1 MSMKHRMTQC
11 MRWFGPSDPV
21 SLADIRMAGATGI
34 VTALHHL
41 PNEVVWPLD
50 EILARKALIEA
61 AGLTWEVVESIPVH
75 EDIKVQAPGYKQL
88 LENYA
93 QSIRNLAAADI
104 RVVTYNFM
112 PVLDWTRTH
121 LDHPYG
127 DGSLSLHFERAAYIA
142 FDLFMLQR
150 RNASLEYDA
159 AEIVR
164 AKEYFD
170 EMGEEQRRKLRDN
183 IIAGLPGAEEHFTIE
198 QFRQSLDRYR
208 EVNADRLR
216 RHLVEFIQY
225 VAPVA
230 QSSGVKL
237 AIHPDDPPYPIF
249 GLPRVV
255 STEADIMHI
264 MAEVPLPSNG
274 LCFCTGS
281 FGVRPDNDLTG
292 MVRRLG
298 ERIYFLHL
306 RSTRRDERGNFTEAD
321 HLDGDVDM
329 PGVVCEVLKVM
340 HDRGEAI
347 PMRPDHGHQMLD
359 DLNKKT
365 NPGYSAI
372 GRLRGLAELRGLEL
386 GIMTKDL

>member
-1 MSMKHRMTQC
+1 

-34 VTALHHL
+34 VTALHQL
-41 PNEVVWPLD
+41 PNGVVWSRE
-50 EILARKALIEA
+50 EIRARKEIIEA
-61 AGLTWEVVESIPVH
+61 AGLRWEVVESIPVH
-75 EDIKVQAPGYKQL
+75 EDIKVQADGFEIY
-88 LENYA
+88 LEHYA
-93 QSIRNLAAADI
+93 QSIRNLAAEGVK
-104 RVVTYNFM
+104 VVTYNFM

-127 DGSLSLHFERAAYIA
+127 DGSLSLHFERAAYVA
-142 FDLFMLQR
+142 FDLYMLQR
-150 RNASLEYDA
+150 RNASSAYQA
-159 AEIVR
+159 SEIVR

-170 EMGEEQRRKLRDN
+170 EMGEAQRKKLRDN

-198 QFRQSLDRYR
+198 QFRQALDRYR
-208 EVNADRLR
+208 DIDADRLR
-216 RHLVEFIQY
+216 AHLVHFLKY

-230 QSSGVKL
+230 ESSGVRL

-255 STEADIMHI
+255 STESDVRHLM
-264 MAEVPLPSNG
+264 EVVPLSSNG
-274 LCFCTGS
+274 ICFCTGS

-292 MVRRLG
+292 MVKRFG
-298 ERIYFLHL
+298 ERIHFLHL
-306 RSTRRDERGNFTEAD
+306 RSTRRDEWGNFTEAD
-321 HLDGDVDM
+321 HLNGDVDM
-329 PGVVCEVLKVM
+329 PGVVAEVIKVM
-340 HDRGEAI
+340 ARRGESI

-359 DLNKKT
+359 DLHKKT

-386 GIMTKDL
+386 GLRTLITKPVVD